1 MDVDI
6 NTTEKIK
13 VEVIPDQLWLSA
25 NLNIC
30 TYPMIADLE
39 ERKPDTVTPFV
50 MVNFSHHEHLHLPK
64 DHIVA
69 FTEKDCNEGE
79 VLEICT
85 MEQLEKELLRNWIPE
100 RKRQETFSE
109 FFENPFMQKDD
120 DFLKSPAEAPVHRK
134 VLLEDKNISPKTKEA
149 FDKLCEKYDDIISKN
164 SGDIGKTMLVE
175 MEIDTGNHPPIAS
188 KPYTLPLKHYDW
200 VQKEIETLERAGI
213 IERSI
218 SPWASPVVIV
228 SKKSA
233 PGEPPK
239 RRMCVDYRR
248 INKLQ
253 PEVTKADGGKGC
265 ISLIPLPKIDELYA
279 KLKGY
284 KVFSSLDLRSGY
296 YHIGLKDL
304 AKPKSAF
311 VLSSLGK
318 YQFNRVPFGLAQAP
332 AYFQKL
338 IKDVL
343 KGCNFAMGYL
353 DDIIIYSRSEKE
365 HLEHLEEIFTRLKAA
380 GLKLKLEKCCFFK
393 KHIQYL
399 GHLISAD
406 GFQPLPE
413 KLKSITK
420 MPAPRSPKEV
430 KQFLGLVG
438 YYRKFVPRFA
448 DISRVLTH
456 LTKKDMEFKWTPECE
471 NCFQIL
477 KEFLQ
482 QAPILHYPD
491 PQASYTLYTDASKY
505 AYAGVLTQH
514 NNGTD
519 HPITYVNG
527 LFHGS
532 QLNWATLTKEAYAIY
547 MSVKKLSFYIDTA
560 KITVRS
566 DHLPLKKFLEKN
578 TLNSKVNNWAVE
590 LESQNITFEYIPGIW
605 NTLADTLSR
614 LIEMDEN
621 IKLQLEEEGKEFGYF
636 PFEELP
642 LVTTQVVEEVI
653 KCEIGNINIQHVDP
667 IEINIDIHLPLKDDK
682 LVKLQE
688 SDPHTKQLRKQWKN
702 KNLDQNTTQW
712 KTIS

>member
-1 MDVDI
+1 MSLEMYKKLKLKNLDTTSIPHVVGASGESLGPRGRIKCEVNINGRIFYQTFIVCKHLKRPIILGRDFSIQNCIGISWTKTNTRQLTQNNEVIAETAEYQTPSRASVSLKRNIKVPPQSCTVVDVDI
-6 NTTEKIK
+6 NTTEKIE
-13 VEVIPDQLWLSA
+13 VEVILDQLWLSV
-25 NLNIC
+25 NPNIC
-30 TYPMIADLE
+30 TYPMIADLK
-39 ERKPDTVTPFV
+39 ERGPNTITPFV
-50 MVNFSHHEHLHLPK
+50 IVNFSHHKHLHLPK

-79 VLEICT
+79 MLEICT
-85 MEQLEKELLRNWIPE
+85 MEQLDRELPRNWIPE
-100 RKRQETFSE
+100 RKRQEKFSE
-109 FFENPFMQKDD
+109 FFKNPFMQKDD
-120 DFLKSPAEAPVHRK
+120 DFLKSPAEHRK
-134 VLLEDKNISPKTKEA
+134 VLLEDKNISPKTQES

-164 SGDIGKTMLVE
+164 SGDIGKTMLIE

-228 SKKSA
+228 PKKNA
-233 PGEPPK
+233 PGEPPR

-284 KVFSSLDLRSGY
+284 KVFTSLDLRSGY
-296 YHIGLKDL
+296 YHIGLKDS

-338 IKDVL
+338 INDVL

-365 HLEHLEEIFTRLKAA
+365 HLEEIFTRLKTA

-406 GFQPLPE
+406 GIQPLPE
-413 KLKSITK
+413 KLESIAK
-420 MPAPRSPKEV
+420 MPAPRNPKEV

-456 LTKKDMEFKWTPECE
+456 LTKKDVEFKWTPECE

-482 QAPILHYPD
+482 QAPIL
-491 PQASYTLYTDASKY
+491 
-505 AYAGVLTQH
+505 
-514 NNGTD
+514 
-519 HPITYVNG
+519 
-527 LFHGS
+527 
-532 QLNWATLTKEAYAIY
+532 
-547 MSVKKLSFYIDTA
+547 
-560 KITVRS
+560 
-566 DHLPLKKFLEKN
+566 
-578 TLNSKVNNWAVE
+578 
-590 LESQNITFEYIPGIW
+590 
-605 NTLADTLSR
+605 
-614 LIEMDEN
+614 
-621 IKLQLEEEGKEFGYF
+621 
-636 PFEELP
+636 
-642 LVTTQVVEEVI
+642 
-653 KCEIGNINIQHVDP
+653 
-667 IEINIDIHLPLKDDK
+667 
-682 LVKLQE
+682 
-688 SDPHTKQLRKQWKN
+688 
-702 KNLDQNTTQW
+702 
-712 KTIS
+712 

>member
-1 MDVDI
+1 
-6 NTTEKIK
+6 
-13 VEVIPDQLWLSA
+13 
-25 NLNIC
+25 
-30 TYPMIADLE
+30 
-39 ERKPDTVTPFV
+39 
-50 MVNFSHHEHLHLPK
+50 
-64 DHIVA
+64 
-69 FTEKDCNEGE
+69 
-79 VLEICT
+79 
-85 MEQLEKELLRNWIPE
+85 
-100 RKRQETFSE
+100 
-109 FFENPFMQKDD
+109 MQKDD

-134 VLLEDKNISPKTKEA
+134 VLLEDKNISPKTQEA
-149 FDKLCEKYDDIISKN
+149 FDKLCKKYDDIILKN

-188 KPYTLPLKHYDW
+188 KPYTLPSKHYDW

-228 SKKSA
+228 PKKSA
-233 PGEPPK
+233 PGEPPR
-239 RRMCVDYRR
+239 RRMCIDYRR

-253 PEVTKADGGKGC
+253 PEVTKADGRKGC

-284 KVFSSLDLRSGY
+284 KVFSSLDLRY
-296 YHIGLKDL
+296 YHIGLKDS

-318 YQFNRVPFGLAQAP
+318 HQFNTVPFGLAQAP

-338 IKDVL
+338 INDIL

-353 DDIIIYSRSEKE
+353 DDIIIYSRSEKG
-365 HLEHLEEIFTRLKAA
+365 HLERLEEIFTRLKAA

-393 KHIQYL
+393 KHIEYL

-406 GFQPLPE
+406 GIQPLPE
-413 KLKSITK
+413 KLESIAK
-420 MPAPRSPKEV
+420 MPAPRNPKEV

-438 YYRKFVPRFA
+438 YYRKFVPRFT

-482 QAPILHYPD
+482 QVPILRYPD

-505 AYAGVLTQH
+505 TYAGILTQH
-514 NNGTD
+514 SNGTD
-519 HPITYVNG
+519 HPITYVSG
-527 LFHGS
+527 LFRGS

-560 KITVRS
+560 KITVKS

-590 LESQNITFEYIPGIW
+590 LESQNITFEYIPRIW

-621 IKLQLEEEGKEFGYF
+621 IKLQPEEEGKEFGYF

-642 LVTTQVVEEVI
+642 PVTTQVVEEVI
-653 KCEIGNINIQHVDP
+653 KCEIGNINIQHTDP
-667 IEINIDIHLPLKDDK
+667 IEINTDIHLPLKDDK
-682 LVKLQE
+682 LAKLQE
-688 SDPHTKQLRKQWKN
+688 SDPHTKQLRKQWEN
-702 KNLDQNTTQW
+702 KNLDQNTYTMENNIL
-712 KTIS
+712 K